1 MAILAARGHGTGL
14 AVDPYK
20 LLECECGR
28 SACETP
34 MHKSLGR
41 GGTTVCSSSG
51 WVGLLVS
58 PQPAPP
64 LSGLRQCACQMLAS
78 MPDATQWFHSRP
90 PSAPVPIVCVGD
102 WVKVGL
108 QSERF
113 WVRVAQK
120 VAARTKKPE
129 CYHCIVD
136 NTLRTVPSQLAKL
149 GDCITLTDA

>member
-1 MAILAARGHGTGL
+1 
-14 AVDPYK
+14 
-20 LLECECGR
+20 
-28 SACETP
+28 
-34 MHKSLGR
+34 
-41 GGTTVCSSSG
+41 
-51 WVGLLVS
+51 
-58 PQPAPP
+58 
-64 LSGLRQCACQMLAS
+64 MLAS

-136 NTLRTVPSQLAKL
+136 NTLRTVPSQLATL
-149 GDCITLTDA
+149 GDCITLTDACFLEVMTSADEQAVNALAQQQPKTCGADAYAAFDAAARAYVARRPRVPWPSGHDPVGVIPGSVCCTSSNN

>member
-1 MAILAARGHGTGL
+1 
-14 AVDPYK
+14 
-20 LLECECGR
+20 
-28 SACETP
+28 
-34 MHKSLGR
+34 
-41 GGTTVCSSSG
+41 
-51 WVGLLVS
+51 
-58 PQPAPP
+58 
-64 LSGLRQCACQMLAS
+64 

-136 NTLRTVPSQLAKL
+136 NTLRTVPSQLATL
-149 GDCITLTDA
+149 GDCITLTDACFLEVMTSADEQAVNALAQQQPKMCGAPCGDAHTAFDAAARAYRTSLVDRTYHVPWPSGHGPIGLHIVE